1 MAALIFCTFAT
12 AFKQQI
18 MSSIAN
24 MFDRISPQYDALNH
38 LLSFNI
44 DKVWRRKTAKTVA
57 KVYPKTILD
66 LATGTAD
73 LAIALAKHN
82 PKAHIIGIDIS
93 EKMLEIG
100 RAKIVKQSLENQVE
114 ICFGDATR
122 LPFSD
127 NSFDAVTVAFGVRNF
142 EDLDK
147 GLSEISRVLKPNGKV
162 FILEFSM
169 PGRFPVRQV
178 YNLYFKHVLPKIGEW
193 VSKDCEAYAY
203 LPQSVERFPKPDDFC
218 QNLSS
223 FGLENCKVKPLT
235 FSIATL
241 YSAEKKL

>member
-1 MAALIFCTFAT
+1 
-12 AFKQQI
+12 

-73 LAIALAKHN
+73 LAIAVAKHN
-82 PKAHIIGIDIS
+82 PQTHIIGMDIS

-100 RAKIVKQSLENQVE
+100 KAKIRKQRLENQIE
-114 ICFGDATR
+114 LHFGDAAN
-122 LPFSD
+122 LPFED
-127 NSFDAVTVAFGVRNF
+127 NTFDAITVAFGVRNF

-147 GLSEISRVLKPNGKV
+147 GLSEIRRVLKPMGLV
-162 FILEFSM
+162 YILEFSM
-169 PGRFPVRQV
+169 PDKFPIKQL
-178 YNLYFKHVLPKIGEW
+178 YKLYFH
-193 VSKDCEAYAY
+193 S
-203 LPQSVERFPKPDDFC
+203 R
-218 QNLSS
+218 
-223 FGLENCKVKPLT
+223 
-235 FSIATL
+235 
-241 YSAEKKL
+241 